1 MTECVLGDLLFA
13 FMVPPMTMILS
24 MASIISILASKA
36 VSVVYE
42 KFPMFGLDVS
52 ISVGEILPNLVS
64 YLLYGCNISFCS
76 SFCSDIVFSLH
87 SVFDCCF
94 PGPSQG
100 L

>member
-1 MTECVLGDLLFA
+1 MRIGRFVVCFHGAAHDDDSQHEE
-13 FMVPPMTMILS
+13 
-24 MASIISILASKA
+24 ASIISILASKA

-52 ISVGEILPNLVS
+52 ISVGEILPNLAS

-76 SFCSDIVFSLH
+76 SFCSDIEFSLL